1 MLKCSD
7 CGCAKNDQWTPQ
19 NFLKAIASSQN
30 LTEYI
35 IAQCPSTVYVVAV
48 ANESSSAVESSAVD
62 SNVTPISYTAA
73 TLLTAAPD
81 HGRVSVDD
89 GAVTESPRSSVVTLH
104 TSSSLQAATALA
116 TGMDKDTSQSS
127 DITHLPSSTSVA
139 GSSHSINHQW
149 LTRSVM

>member
-1 MLKCSD
+1 MMSHVH
-7 CGCAKNDQWTPQ
+7 T
-19 NFLKAIASSQN
+19 S
-30 LTEYI
+30 
-35 IAQCPSTVYVVAV
+35 VAV

-104 TSSSLQAATALA
+104 TSSSLKQQQLLRWLLVWI
-116 TGMDKDTSQSS
+116 KILVNPVTSLIYHHQQVWQVVVTLSIINGLPGQSC
-127 DITHLPSSTSVA
+127 DHLFIM
-139 GSSHSINHQW
+139 HSIGLLCIFHDPLQF
-149 LTRSVM
+149 S

>member
-1 MLKCSD
+1 M
-7 CGCAKNDQWTPQ
+7 
-19 NFLKAIASSQN
+19 
-30 LTEYI
+30 
-35 IAQCPSTVYVVAV
+35 IAQCPSTVDVVAV

-104 TSSSLQAATALA
+104 TSSLLQAAAAATAVA
-116 TGMDKDTSQSS
+116 TGGDKDTSQSS

-149 LTRSVM
+149 LTRSVI